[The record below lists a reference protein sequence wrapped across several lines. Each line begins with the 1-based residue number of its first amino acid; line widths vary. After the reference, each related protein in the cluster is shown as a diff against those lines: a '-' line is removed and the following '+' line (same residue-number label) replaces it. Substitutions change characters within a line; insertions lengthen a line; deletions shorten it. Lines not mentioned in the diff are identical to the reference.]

1 MIALWLA
8 LVMFGGA
15 HAADLPA
22 APQRPGSVQ
31 GECLDAVEL
40 QPGIGRPCLSV
51 SLPVSDVAW
60 YLTVE
65 TDWQKIRDL
74 YRIDVAACEFETE
87 SAEMRA
93 EWANS
98 QLELALQPVPILER
112 PGTQVAFGVVAGVV
126 VTMAAASALQKV
138 EGGGN
143 D

>member
-1 MIALWLA
+1 MALWLA
-8 LVMFGGA
+8 LVMLGGA
-15 HAADLPA
+15 HAAGLPA
-22 APQRPGSVQ
+22 KPQRPPSVQ

-51 SLPVSDVAW
+51 SLPGSDVAW
-60 YLTVE
+60 YLSVE

-87 SAEMRA
+87 HAEMRA

-98 QLELALQPVPILER
+98 QLQLAMQPVPILER
-112 PGTQVAFGVVAGVV
+112 PGTQVAIGVVAGVL
-126 VTMAAASALQKV
+126 VTMAAAGALQKV
-138 EGGGN
+138 AE

>member
-1 MIALWLA
+1 M
-8 LVMFGGA
+8 
-15 HAADLPA
+15 
-22 APQRPGSVQ
+22 Q

-60 YLTVE
+60 YLQIE

-74 YRIDVAACEFETE
+74 YRIESAACEFETE
-87 SAEMRA
+87 RAEIRA

-98 QLELALQPVPILER
+98 QLARAMDPVPILER
-112 PGTQVAFGVVAGVV
+112 PGTQVAFGVVAGVL

-138 EGGGN
+138 SGEGWIKC
-143 D
+143 

>member
-1 MIALWLA
+1 MALWLVLA
-8 LVMFGGA
+8 IVGGA

-22 APQRPGSVQ
+22 KPQRPPSVQ

-60 YLTVE
+60 FLAVE

-74 YRIDVAACEFETE
+74 YRIDIAACEFETQG
-87 SAEMRA
+87 AELRA

-112 PGTQVAFGVVAGVV
+112 PGAQVAFGVVAGVL
-126 VTMAAASALQKV
+126 VTMAAAGALQKV
-138 EGGGN
+138 AE